1 MYMKCVVTFLS
12 NNRYIKQNFNMKELT
27 INQML
32 DDIQYAVEKEPD
44 LQMMVKEG
52 LQLILDKFKDAEKWQ
67 KSRKKDQK
75 R

>member
-12 NNRYIKQNFNMKELT
+12 NTRYIKQNFNMKELT